1 MANTEPINSFSAI
14 RFRSTMKAIMKHIHL
29 LSTLSL
35 VVGLAAA
42 FLPRATRG
50 HDEES
55 IDRRTHLIATHN
67 AQARQTDFTARREQ
81 LRGLAELTAG
91 YEREPLRMQQ
101 FSQATSI
108 DQLRRC
114 AEPWTLLRIH
124 INPESRVKLAV
135 VSPPVSLTVGDK
147 SRFLLEVFNEAGI
160 EAPLR
165 IRAIDRSQPG
175 TVDAPW
181 CSVEILETGHTSVA
195 LTGEQR
201 EWKLVEICCKEV
213 GFREIHFS
221 ADAGQGTQ
229 DLGFR
234 ATADLLIKCLPR
246 TQAP

>member
-1 MANTEPINSFSAI
+1 
-14 RFRSTMKAIMKHIHL
+14 MKAIMQQIHL
-29 LSTLSL
+29 LSAFSFVIGL
-35 VVGLAAA
+35 VATS
-42 FLPRATRG
+42 LPREARG
-50 HDEES
+50 HDEDLV
-55 IDRRTHLIATHN
+55 DRRERL
-67 AQARQTDFTARREQ
+67 QR
-81 LRGLAELTAG
+81 LAELTAG
-91 YEREPLRMQQ
+91 YAREPQRIQQ
-101 FSQATSI
+101 FSEATSI

-124 INPESRVKLAV
+124 INPESRVKLGV
-135 VSPPVSLTVGDK
+135 VSPPVFFTVGEK

-181 CSVEILETGHTSVA
+181 CSVEILETRHTSAA

-234 ATADLLIKCLPR
+234 ATADLLIKCGPR
-246 TQAP
+246 THAP